1 MEVISK
7 ISLSRMLANWRRMA
21 ERMNEEDKINL
32 KALYVGFKELTE
44 YEYRLLWD
52 KYYLS
57 TGKRP
62 DSDKVMA
69 EKSGM
74 DKSDYY
80 KKRQAIEMKLNKH
93 VVVSKKPL
101 SSGATIVDIINEVV
115 KDNKRIY
122 GERFNSIELKK

>member
-1 MEVISK
+1 MEMISK
-7 ISLSRMLANWRRMA
+7 LSLSRLLANWRKMT
-21 ERMNEEDKINL
+21 ERMNAEDKENL
-32 KALYVGFKELTE
+32 KSLYVGLKELTE

-69 EKSGM
+69 EKYGI

-80 KKRQAIEMKLNKH
+80 KKRQAIEIKLNKH

-115 KDNKRIY
+115 EDNKCLY